1 MIGLRRAQRLLAAL
15 GAGAI
20 IWAAWAAWA
29 APALAA
35 APVTLGS
42 GYVTDKAGA
51 LGSDAARVEA
61 ALEQLNDDHNV
72 QLFVVFVDSFDG
84 MDSQEWTETT
94 FDENGLGLN
103 DILLAV
109 AVVDRQYWVAVES
122 DFPLS
127 DAEMDDVAAN
137 GIEPELQDDNWAE
150 AVIAGAEGYGDAIE
164 VSEGSSGGD
173 PDGDGSPSDG
183 DGTSGAIAGLSF
195 LGCCLP
201 LILLLGGGG
210 LIAFFVS
217 RKRRSG
223 TAPGA
228 AAPAGDDALSTKEL
242 ETKAGRMLVEVDD
255 ALKTS
260 EQELGFAEAEF
271 GAEAVREYQ
280 VALADAK
287 RSVGEAFRIQQE
299 VYDAHPEPEQTK
311 REMLKR
317 IIVLAGTADAELDA
331 RAESFAGLR
340 DLAGRAEEALAA
352 VTKRADAIEAALPA
366 TRAGLAQLK
375 AAYLPSAL
383 GEVAD
388 DDEQAAGL
396 LTFARTAISDA
407 TAAIT
412 AGERSEASLDIRAC
426 EDAVAQAERLL
437 AAVAAADSQ
446 LAQAREA
453 VRAESAALEQAAAA
467 AESQGGPELAS
478 LAAAARQAA
487 ATARAAA
494 AAPPLDPF
502 AQLTAIRASATQINS
517 ALSAVRDAAARA
529 QAERTAAQAAVKTA
543 RDRITSAEAY
553 IVTRRGAIGAGARSN
568 IAEAKARLASA
579 ELLVQGDPGRAL
591 AEAQAAQQYAD
602 AAVRLAQADVSGYSP
617 DPYAGTSGGPQQSG
631 MPNLGTVIVG
641 SILADV
647 LGGAI
652 SGGGGGFSG
661 GSRGSSSRSF
671 GGGGFSPRSFGGSS
685 HRGGG
690 GSFGGGGHR
699 GGGGKF

>member
-1 MIGLRRAQRLLAAL
+1 MIGLRRSRRLLAAL
-15 GAGAI
+15 AAGAI

-35 APVTLGS
+35 APVTLSS
-42 GYVTDKAGA
+42 GYVTDDAGA
-51 LGSDAARVEA
+51 LGGDAARVEA

-94 FDENGLGLN
+94 FDQNGLGLN

-109 AVVDRQYWVAVES
+109 AVEDRQYWVAVEN

-150 AVIAGAEGYGDAIE
+150 AVIAGAEGYGEALAA
-164 VSEGSSGGD
+164 SGGSSGGD
-173 PDGDGSPSDG
+173 SDGS
-183 DGTSGAIAGLSF
+183 GTSGEIAGLSF

-201 LILLLGGGG
+201 LILLLVGGG

-228 AAPAGDDALSTKEL
+228 AAPTGDDALSTKEL

-271 GAEAVREYQ
+271 GAKAIEEYQ
-280 VALADAK
+280 AVLADAK
-287 RSVGEAFRIQQE
+287 KSVGEAFRIQQQ
-299 VYDAHPEPEQTK
+299 VYDAHPEPEPTK

-317 IIVLAGTADAELDA
+317 IIALAGTADAALDA
-331 RAESFAGLR
+331 KAESFAGLR
-340 DLAGRAEEALAA
+340 DLAGRAEDALAT
-352 VTKRADAIEAALPA
+352 VTKRADSLEAALPA
-366 TRAGLAQLK
+366 ARDRLAQLK

-407 TAAIT
+407 SLAIT
-412 AGERSEASLDIRAC
+412 AGERSEAALDIRAC
-426 EDAVAQAERLL
+426 EDAVAQGERLL

-446 LAQAREA
+446 LAQAQEA
-453 VRAESAALEQAAAA
+453 VRGEAAALEQAITA

-478 LAAAARQAA
+478 LAAAARQTAA
-487 ATARAAA
+487 AARAAM

-502 AQLTAIRASATQINS
+502 VQLAAIRASATQLNS
-517 ALSAVRDAAARA
+517 ALSAVRDAAARMQGA
-529 QAERTAAQAAVKTA
+529 RIAAQAAVKTA

-553 IVTRRGAIGAGARSN
+553 IVTRRGAIGTEARSN
-568 IAEAKARLASA
+568 LQEAKARLASA
-579 ELLVQGDPGRAL
+579 ETLVEGDPGKAL
-591 AEAQAAQQYAD
+591 SEAQAAQQYAD
-602 AAVRLAQADVSGYSP
+602 AAVRYAQANVSGYNP
-617 DPYAGTSGGPQQSG
+617 DPYAGTQGSPQQSG
-631 MPNLGTVIVG
+631 MPNLGTVIIG
-641 SILADV
+641 SIIADV

-671 GGGGFSPRSFGGSS
+671 GGGGFSPRSFGGSG